1 MLGLL
6 ESRSV
11 NTLGHS
17 NYKVITDQHDQIRKN
32 HRPLLDKNT
41 DLYKRHFYFITRQRK
56 QSLGRCWRWYF
67 NRFQYCMVLGGIPHP
82 TL

>member
-17 NYKVITDQHDQIRKN
+17 DYIVITDQHDQIRKN
-32 HRPLLDKNT
+32 HRPLLDKNI
-41 DLYKRHFYFITRQRK
+41 DL
-56 QSLGRCWRWYF
+56 
-67 NRFQYCMVLGGIPHP
+67 
-82 TL
+82 